1 MIPQMALVMGDPAGI
16 GPELMAGLL
25 ARADDLADAGVVAIG
40 DRRVLAKGERA
51 LGITLELETC
61 RGQGNLRPAEPGRP
75 LFYDMGNID
84 PEELPPGTASA
95 LGGKSALE
103 NFALALDM
111 ARDGRVDAITFVPF
125 NKKALRLGGNPFDDE
140 MSFAAD
146 RLGHQGAV
154 AEFNV
159 VDKLWNARVTSHV
172 ALRDVADLITEERL
186 LEHLDLAVRALK
198 EAGFDRPR
206 IAVAALNPHAGDGGS
221 FGREEIDVIEPAV
234 HKARR
239 LAEAQGFVVEG
250 PFPSDTVFVRARDG
264 HFDAVLTMFHDQ
276 GQIAIKLLG
285 FDRGITVLYGFTVP
299 ITTPAHGTAY
309 DIAGRG
315 IARLEP
321 TRLAFN
327 MAKQMAKSRAGRS

>member
-125 NKKALRLGGNPFDDE
+125 NKEALRLGGNPFDDE

-172 ALRDVADLITEERL
+172 
-186 LEHLDLAVRALK
+186 
-198 EAGFDRPR
+198 DRK
-206 IAVAALNPHAGDGGS
+206 S
-221 FGREEIDVIEPAV
+221 
-234 HKARR
+234 
-239 LAEAQGFVVEG
+239 VV
-250 PFPSDTVFVRARDG
+250 
-264 HFDAVLTMFHDQ
+264 
-276 GQIAIKLLG
+276 
-285 FDRGITVLYGFTVP
+285 
-299 ITTPAHGTAY
+299 
-309 DIAGRG
+309 
-315 IARLEP
+315 
-321 TRLAFN
+321 
-327 MAKQMAKSRAGRS
+327 